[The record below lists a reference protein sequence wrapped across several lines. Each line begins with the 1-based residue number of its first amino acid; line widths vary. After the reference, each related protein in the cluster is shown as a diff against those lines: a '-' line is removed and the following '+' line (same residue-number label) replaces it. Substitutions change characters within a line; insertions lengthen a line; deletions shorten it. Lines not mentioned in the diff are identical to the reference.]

1 MQLYHTIHSDLF
13 SVSVAIK
20 DCKNDEYKRLIG
32 PSNLLWRTPEVEQ
45 RRLKD
50 YQKDG
55 EKWAST
61 AERLRCESF
70 GYTATENEEGK
81 LVAVQLGC
89 DEETAKGG
97 QKKAWMKN
105 KFPYAFEEGVH
116 HDVCFFTS
124 IQGRDYCI
132 DTIKDK
138 LGPGLQTVWFTNSV
152 ANRSVPEIDH
162 IQVIYRDSPFIGDST
177 KYKTSIIRSMKSSV
191 LLKKPTK
198 PKSVGLV
205 GRMPE

>member
-1 MQLYHTIHSDLF
+1 
-13 SVSVAIK
+13 
-20 DCKNDEYKRLIG
+20 
-32 PSNLLWRTPEVEQ
+32 LLWRTPEVEQ
-45 RRLKD
+45 RRQD

-81 LVAVQLGC
+81 LVAQLGC
-89 DEETAKGG
+89 DEDTAKGG

-116 HDVCFFTS
+116 HDICFFTS

-162 IQVIYRDSPFIGDST
+162 IQVIYRDSPFIGGST

-191 LLKKPTK
+191 YKKPTK
-198 PKSVGLV
+198 PKCAH
-205 GRMPE
+205 RMPE